1 VVASGVTGT
10 AQDSEGEQAMTIAM
24 ENYWHPIGT
33 TAEITEQP
41 RQFKLLGENIV
52 AFRDDAGVVAFKDLC
67 NHRGAALSGGK
78 IKDGKLACPYHGWQY
93 DRTGACV
100 SIPSLPAGSSIPKR
114 ARAIVYHARETYGLV
129 WVAMREPIQPFP
141 TWPQNAWDNPGYHV
155 FLINQY
161 LWKASAGRVIENAMD
176 FSHFN
181 FVHAG
186 YTELADGP
194 VIKPHEVARTEH
206 GLAFAYDDTR
216 IRREYELHFPFV
228 LHDTKKVVSVGHGR
242 TWSETSDTR
251 AGDATILTFIA
262 TPIDHTTTRLYAF
275 MARNHSLD
283 KPDSA
288 FAEGFDTLTE
298 QDRVIVESQRP
309 EQIPVDIRE
318 ELHLRHPDAASI
330 LYRRLLGDVH
340 NAAAFVP

>member
-1 VVASGVTGT
+1 
-10 AQDSEGEQAMTIAM
+10 MTISM
-24 ENYWHPIGT
+24 ENFWHPIGT
-33 TAEITEQP
+33 STEVIDQP
-41 RQFKLLGENIV
+41 RQFKLLGGKIV
-52 AFRDDAGVVAFKDLC
+52 SFRDKAGVVAFKDVC
-67 NHRGAALSGGK
+67 IHRGAALSGGK
-78 IKDGKLACPYHGWQY
+78 IENGKLACPYHGWQY

-100 SIPSLPAGSSIPKR
+100 RIPSLPSGSSIPKR
-114 ARAIVYHARETYGLV
+114 ARAIVYRAREAYDLV
-129 WVAMREPIQPFP
+129 WVAMREPVQPFP
-141 TWPQNAWDNPGYHV
+141 TWPEDGWDNPKYHV

-161 LWKASAGRVIENAMD
+161 LWRASAGRVIENAMD

-194 VIKPHEVARTEH
+194 VIKPHEVERTER

-228 LHDTKKVVSVGHGR
+228 LHDTKKVIAVGKDR

-262 TPIDHTTTRLYAF
+262 SPIDDTTTRLYAF

-283 KPDSA
+283 KPDSS
-288 FAEGFDTLTE
+288 FAEGFDTITE
-298 QDRVIVESQRP
+298 QDRIIVESQRP
-309 EQIPVDIRE
+309 EEIPVDIRE
-318 ELHLRHPDAASI
+318 ELHLRYPDAASI
-330 LYRRLLGDVH
+330 LYRRILREVH
-340 NAAAFVP
+340 DAETYAP

>member
-1 VVASGVTGT
+1 MNLS
-10 AQDSEGEQAMTIAM
+10 M

-33 TAEITEQP
+33 SAEIIEQP
-41 RQFKLLGENIV
+41 RPFKLLGEKIV
-52 AFRDDAGVVAFKDLC
+52 TFRDETGVVAFKDLC
-67 NHRGAALSGGK
+67 IHRGAALSGGK
-78 IKDGKLACPYHGWQY
+78 IADGRLSCPYHGWQY

-100 SIPSLPAGSSIPKR
+100 HIPSLPSGSTIPKK
-114 ARAIVYHARETYGLV
+114 AHAIVYHAREAYGLV
-129 WVAMREPIQPFP
+129 WVAMREPVQPFP
-141 TWPQNAWDNPGYHV
+141 DWPENAWDNPKYHV

-194 VIKPHEVARTEH
+194 VIKPHEVERTER
-206 GLAFAYDDTR
+206 GLAFVYDDTR
-216 IRREYELHFPFV
+216 IRREYELQFPFM
-228 LHDTKKVVSVGHGR
+228 LHDTKRVVAVGKGR

-262 TPIDHTTTRLYAF
+262 APIDDTTTRLYAF

-283 KPDSA
+283 KPDSS
-288 FAEGFDTLTE
+288 FAEGFDTITE
-298 QDRVIVESQRP
+298 QDRIVVESQRP
-309 EQIPVDIRE
+309 EQIPIDIRE
-318 ELHLRHPDAASI
+318 ELHLRYPDAASV
-330 LYRRLLGDVH
+330 LYRRLLREVH
-340 NAAAFVP
+340 NAAAYAP